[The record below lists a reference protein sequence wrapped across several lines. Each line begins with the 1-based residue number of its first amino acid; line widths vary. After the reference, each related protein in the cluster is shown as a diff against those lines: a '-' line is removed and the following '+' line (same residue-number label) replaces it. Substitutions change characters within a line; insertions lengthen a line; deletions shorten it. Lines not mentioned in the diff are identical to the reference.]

1 MVLRSWRLRFF
12 FFPRSRTQVARHF
25 AHWLL
30 CSWLGAARCLPSSHL
45 SPSSRLSPVAV
56 RASVKVSLLFCSS
69 MSSESESQLMEDIKD
84 ASSVLHLACLVSDA
98 GMVELLLQFRG
109 KIATAKLLILRFQC

>member
-1 MVLRSWRLRFF
+1 MLLMLLMFF
-12 FFPRSRTQVARHF
+12 FF
-25 AHWLL
+25 
-30 CSWLGAARCLPSSHL
+30 CLANAL
-45 SPSSRLSPVAV
+45 FNL
-56 RASVKVSLLFCSS
+56 VSLLFCSS